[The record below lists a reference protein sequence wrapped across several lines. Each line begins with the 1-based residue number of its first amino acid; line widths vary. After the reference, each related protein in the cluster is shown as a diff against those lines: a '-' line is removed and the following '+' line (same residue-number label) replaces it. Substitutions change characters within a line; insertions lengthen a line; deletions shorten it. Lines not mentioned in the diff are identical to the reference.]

1 MKVKQLMAQLE
12 RLDPE
17 LEVYLQEDPEGNGY
31 RTARGSEEGVYE
43 PDGFFGPS
51 VLSLCNTAEDN
62 DMTEEEWQAL
72 KDGPHCVVIYP

>member
-51 VLSLCNTAEDN
+51 VLSLCNTALEMIQTQDLG
-62 DMTEEEWQAL
+62 W
-72 KDGPHCVVIYP
+72 VVDIQ